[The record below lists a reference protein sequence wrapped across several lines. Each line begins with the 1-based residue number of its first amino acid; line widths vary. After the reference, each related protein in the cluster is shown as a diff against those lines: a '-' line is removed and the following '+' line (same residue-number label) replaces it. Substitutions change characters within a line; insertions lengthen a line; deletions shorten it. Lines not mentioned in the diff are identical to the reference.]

1 MGRSGWHLVK
11 NPVVQFLATGLLT
24 FAALL
29 AGTGFYVQDA
39 AGDEALLDAKAHTQ
53 LLAQSVAEPNIRREL
68 LLGDV
73 GATDK
78 FDAFTT
84 KYLKVGDVKRIKI
97 WSANGTIV
105 YSDET
110 RLINRKFELGDEELE
125 MLQTGGRR
133 TDAELAD
140 LDSPENVYED
150 KSVEMVEVYTQ
161 IRAPDRQGELG
172 KGPRLLFET
181 YYSVEGIEER
191 QAELI
196 APFQRITLGALGIL
210 VTVALVMLW
219 ILTRRVTRAAAER
232 GRLLRSAASASDAE
246 RRRIA
251 RDLHDGVVQDL
262 AGSTF
267 ALSALAREASG
278 GERDALLE
286 TEDSLRSSL
295 RALRSLLVE
304 IHPPGLSADSLPAAL
319 QDLIAPAQATGVRA
333 TVDVSGG
340 RGATAETVALVWRVA
355 QEAVRNTLRHA
366 RAAALS
372 VVVRDQGGKVV
383 LEVSDDGVGFDP
395 AAVRPDVHYG
405 LRGLDSLVR
414 DSGGT
419 LVVRSTPGAGT
430 TVRLE
435 TRS

>member
-1 MGRSGWHLVK
+1 
-11 NPVVQFLATGLLT
+11 
-24 FAALL
+24 
-29 AGTGFYVQDA
+29 
-39 AGDEALLDAKAHTQ
+39 
-53 LLAQSVAEPNIRREL
+53 
-68 LLGDV
+68 
-73 GATDK
+73 
-78 FDAFTT
+78 
-84 KYLKVGDVKRIKI
+84 
-97 WSANGTIV
+97 
-105 YSDET
+105 
-110 RLINRKFELGDEELE
+110 
-125 MLQTGGRR
+125 
-133 TDAELAD
+133 
-140 LDSPENVYED
+140 
-150 KSVEMVEVYTQ
+150 
-161 IRAPDRQGELG
+161 
-172 KGPRLLFET
+172 
-181 YYSVEGIEER
+181 
-191 QAELI
+191 
-196 APFQRITLGALGIL
+196 
-210 VTVALVMLW
+210 MLW

-232 GRLLRSAASASDAE
+232 ERLLRSAASASDAE

-267 ALSALAREASG
+267 ALSALSRDASG
-278 GERDALLE
+278 AERDALLE

-405 LRGLDSLVR
+405 LRG
-414 DSGGT
+414 
-419 LVVRSTPGAGT
+419 STAW
-430 TVRLE
+430 
-435 TRS
+435 

>member
-1 MGRSGWHLVK
+1 MGRSGWNLVK

-29 AGTGFYVQDA
+29 VGTGILGADA
-39 AGDEALLDAKAHTQ
+39 AYREALSEAEADTERLAK
-53 LLAQSVAEPNIRREL
+53 SVAEPRLERGML
-68 LLGDV
+68 TGDV
-73 GATDK
+73 GARDR
-78 FDAFTT
+78 FDAFT
-84 KYLKVGDVKRIKI
+84 KDFLKVGDVRRIKI
-97 WSANGTIV
+97 WAADGTIV

-110 RLINRKFELGDEELE
+110 RLIGEKFELDEDELAA
-125 MLQTGGRR
+125 LRGKDS
-133 TDAELAD
+133 DAEPAD
-140 LDSPENVYED
+140 LDSPENKFE
-150 KSVEMVEVYTQ
+150 KKNEEMVEVYTS
-161 IRAPDRQGELG
+161 IRAPNRLGDLG
-172 KGPRLLFET
+172 KGQRLLFEV
-181 YYSVEGIEER
+181 YYSLADIEKR
-191 QAELI
+191 QAALV
-196 APFQRITLGALGIL
+196 APFRNITLGALGIL

-232 GRLLRSAASASDAE
+232 ERLLRSAASASDAE

-340 RGATAETVALVWRVA
+340 RGATADTVALVWRVA

-435 TRS
+435 TGS